1 MSTDLETSPL
11 VDLDAPRQ
19 ALNMRRAAM
28 ITASLGIA
36 HAVLLLV
43 AFSIISRY
51 LPNSDSS
58 ELEFQAFYS
67 DEGRRRLVLYTG
79 IYLVPFAGIA
89 YIWFT
94 VALRA
99 WLQGSV
105 ARLNRLLSD
114 VVLVCGIIY
123 VALLFGEGAAISVVS
138 IDLIIEDERIAVA
151 IARQFPHYGASL
163 FLIFAMRMAAMSVF
177 ALSNI
182 ARSTTIFPRWFVYAG
197 FGVGLAL
204 MLTASL
210 NPLLVAVFPIWLVVF
225 CMFVILHVRRTLPT
239 GDEPAGSAPAAQA
252 G

>member
-1 MSTDLETSPL
+1 MSANAATATPVDTDSRRE
-11 VDLDAPRQ
+11 
-19 ALNMRRAAM
+19 ALNVRRAAM
-28 ITASLGIA
+28 ITAGLGIA
-36 HAVLLLV
+36 HAVLLLA
-43 AFSIISRY
+43 AFMIIRRY
-51 LPNSDSS
+51 LPHGNSPES
-58 ELEFQAFYS
+58 EFQAFYG
-67 DEGRRRLVLYTG
+67 DQGRRRLVLYTG

-138 IDLIIEDERIAVA
+138 IDLIIEDEKVAVA

-163 FLIFAMRMAAMSVF
+163 FLIFAMRMAAMTVF

-182 ARSTTIFPRWFVYAG
+182 ARSTAIFPRWFVYSG
-197 FGVGLAL
+197 FGVGIAL

-210 NPLLVAVFPIWLVVF
+210 NPLLVAVFPIWLVIF
-225 CMFVILHVRRTLPT
+225 CTFVIRHVRRAYPD
-239 GDEPAGSAPAAQA
+239 GAGPR
-252 G
+252 GTR

>member
-1 MSTDLETSPL
+1 MSAELTAAPM
-11 VDLDAPRQ
+11 VDPDSRRE
-19 ALNMRRAAM
+19 ALNVRRAAM
-28 ITASLGIA
+28 ITAGLGIA
-36 HAVLLLV
+36 HAVLLLA
-43 AFSIISRY
+43 AFMVIRRY
-51 LPNSDSS
+51 LPHGKSPESD
-58 ELEFQAFYS
+58 FQAFYG

-138 IDLIIEDERIAVA
+138 IDLIIEDEKVAVA

-163 FLIFAMRMAAMSVF
+163 FLIFAMRMAAMTVF

-182 ARSTTIFPRWFVYAG
+182 ARSTAIFPRWFVYSG
-197 FGVGLAL
+197 FGVGIAL

-210 NPLLVAVFPIWLVVF
+210 NPLLVAVFPIWLVIF
-225 CMFVILHVRRTLPT
+225 CTFVIRHVRRAYPD
-239 GDEPAGSAPAAQA
+239 GAGPR
-252 G
+252 GTR

>member
-1 MSTDLETSPL
+1 MSAESATGPL
-11 VDLDAPRQ
+11 VDPEAPQQPRS
-19 ALNMRRAAM
+19 LRRAAM
-28 ITASLGIA
+28 ITAGVGIA
-36 HAVLLLV
+36 HALLLLI
-43 AFSIISRY
+43 AFMIVRRY
-51 LPNSDSS
+51 LPHVDSPES
-58 ELEFQAFYS
+58 EFQAFYG

-123 VALLFGEGAAISVVS
+123 VALLFCDGAAISVVS
-138 IDLIIEDERIAVA
+138 LDLIIGDEQLAVA
-151 IARQFPHYGASL
+151 LARQFPHYGASL
-163 FLIFAMRMAAMSVF
+163 FLIFAMRMAAMTVF

-182 ARSTTIFPRWFVYAG
+182 ARSTTVFPRWFVYSG
-197 FGVGLAL
+197 FAVGIAL

-210 NPLLVAVFPIWLVVF
+210 NPLLVMVFPLWLVVF
-225 CMFVILHVRRTLPT
+225 CTFVILHVRRPLP
-239 GDEPAGSAPAAQA
+239 GPAEPTAGVTAV
-252 G
+252 